1 MFEEFNRISNK
12 TSKYNKLRNGGKY
25 SYLYNED
32 QGEVVDMLSQS
43 TRRNRNPY
51 SQSSNDSVT
60 LKLFSSFSEMLE
72 IISLIRFSKWSVKN
86 VSQEHLELVHKIN
99 SNISKRQ
106 KALLIDSELTYFTDT
121 EPLIEEKS
129 FS

>member
-99 SNISKRQ
+99 STISKRQ

-129 FS
+129 FA

>member
-99 SNISKRQ
+99 STISKRQ

>member
-1 MFEEFNRISNK
+1 
-12 TSKYNKLRNGGKY
+12 
-25 SYLYNED
+25 
-32 QGEVVDMLSQS
+32 MLSQS

-99 SNISKRQ
+99 STISKRQ